1 MVEDSPKRSKRSIL
15 LGSFLGFVGFLLSP
29 LSWWND
35 AFVNV
40 PLAYLGAWLI
50 SLFYEPGFAVAFVL
64 CYWITN
70 IVGLFLMHK
79 GVCKAM
85 QKGCSAEGY
94 GKKDFLRDLL
104 TALFYTAAIVLL
116 VRLEILRPIGDYF
129 KK

>member
-1 MVEDSPKRSKRSIL
+1 MLEDSSKRSKRSIL
-15 LGSFLGFVGFLLSP
+15 LGSVLGFIGFLLSP

-50 SLFYEPGFAVAFVL
+50 SLFYKPGFAAAFVF

-94 GKKDFLRDLL
+94 RKKDLLRDLL
-104 TALFYTAAIVLL
+104 TALIYTAAIVLL
-116 VRLEILRPIGDYF
+116 VRFEIIRPIGDYF
-129 KK
+129 QK